1 MDVPRLPFR
10 KGFQIQHRSG
20 RRIHE
25 KPLVQARD
33 LHLDD
38 GKRVAALEW
47 KFLGGSAGWRDH
59 GAERECSK
67 SGDAEHGGGKQGIED
82 EGIAHEHTS
91 GQRAYHNKRTFVLI
105 CASCYSIF
113 MPRALRSKSHGK
125 RIGKPLNRPV
135 LRRQAKGLRTREAIL
150 ARAVDIASAQGL
162 EGLTVGSLAEQLGMS
177 KSGLFAHF
185 GSKEELQ
192 LATVE
197 MAREVFIDKV
207 TRPAIAAPKGMPRLW
222 SLIDHWLILV
232 EKRVFEGG
240 CFFTAASFEFDGRL
254 GVVRDRIA
262 AIMHEWIGAITRAVQ
277 GAQDAGHL
285 DPKLD
290 ATRLAFEFHA
300 IAIGAHWAHQL
311 LEDRQAYSRAR
322 LMALEKLRSVA
333 TPQSP
338 RVP

>member
-1 MDVPRLPFR
+1 MP
-10 KGFQIQHRSG
+10 
-20 RRIHE
+20 
-25 KPLVQARD
+25 
-33 LHLDD
+33 
-38 GKRVAALEW
+38 
-47 KFLGGSAGWRDH
+47 
-59 GAERECSK
+59 
-67 SGDAEHGGGKQGIED
+67 
-82 EGIAHEHTS
+82 
-91 GQRAYHNKRTFVLI
+91 
-105 CASCYSIF
+105 CYSIF
-113 MPRALRSKSHGK
+113 MPRALRSKPSKQIVRK
-125 RIGKPLNRPV
+125 RVNKTV

-197 MAREVFIDKV
+197 MARQVFIDKV

-262 AIMHEWIGAITRAVQ
+262 AIMHEWIGAITRSVE
-277 GAQDAGHL
+277 GAQKAGHL

-322 LMALEKLRSVA
+322 LMALEKLRSIA

-338 RVP
+338 RLP